1 MSLLGLKGK
10 RTSIITLLVEL
21 TARLIPQIVKQGQHA
36 NQLKFSKRSVK
47 NVFRFV
53 LKSHR
58 LYGFSLVLVSY
69 CWELM
74 LDWV

>member
-36 NQLKFSKRSVK
+36 NQLKFSKRSIKIVYS
-47 NVFRFV
+47 V
-53 LKSHR
+53 L
-58 LYGFSLVLVSY
+58 F
-69 CWELM
+69 
-74 LDWV
+74 